1 MKKDA
6 RIHGLMDTVRSKVN
20 VLLPKSIP
28 CFDSTSGKAWEREL
42 LSGGGSQKPFVEQI
56 LKISPDVFRPS
67 TS

>member
-1 MKKDA
+1 
-6 RIHGLMDTVRSKVN
+6 MDTVMSKVN

-28 CFDSTSGKAWEREL
+28 CFDSTSGKAWEREV
-42 LSGGGSQKPFVEQI
+42 LSSGGSQKPFVEQI